1 MEQIP
6 RNQPVIKKKQN
17 KKTKKKTQF
26 LIPLRE
32 LYFTTAKHYQQEY
45 AGFTPTD
52 LIN

>member
-6 RNQPVIKKKQN
+6 RNQPVIKKN
-17 KKTKKKTQF
+17 KKQKKTQF

>member
-6 RNQPVIKKKQN
+6 RNQPVIKKK
-17 KKTKKKTQF
+17 KKKQRKKTQF